1 MITIVGKTT
10 IAESMR
16 KHIPAAAAVEAAEA
30 DAERS
35 LHLPGATWARPVVH
49 TTEVLSMTERSL
61 TLLMTA
67 ANRWNLSAEQDR

>member
-1 MITIVGKTT
+1 MTTIMEKTT
-10 IAESMR
+10 IAETMR
-16 KHIPAAAAVEAAEA
+16 KDIPAGAAVEAAEA
-30 DAERS
+30 DVERS

-67 ANRWNLSAEQDR
+67 ANRWNLSAERDR